1 MAEREGKTI
10 GTVPNMIAISLNR
23 LSDTAGARVVT
34 LSQFTKDWNESFTL
48 LALNGRLLMPAN
60 KAYLRYASPL
70 CVRSKDRDPSGLA
83 NPSSNSGGSQMC
95 DALRIEIASPQTRTN
110 LERY

>member
-1 MAEREGKTI
+1 
-10 GTVPNMIAISLNR
+10 
-23 LSDTAGARVVT
+23 
-34 LSQFTKDWNESFTL
+34 
-48 LALNGRLLMPAN
+48 MPAN

-110 LERY
+110 LERYWVACWIKTTGIETEQHEVLETESFLLGLTRIRAAPRGNL

>member
-1 MAEREGKTI
+1 MLEMAEREGKTI

-34 LSQFTKDWNESFTL
+34 LR
-48 LALNGRLLMPAN
+48 RLLMPAN

-95 DALRIEIASPQTRTN
+95 DALRIEIASPQTRMN